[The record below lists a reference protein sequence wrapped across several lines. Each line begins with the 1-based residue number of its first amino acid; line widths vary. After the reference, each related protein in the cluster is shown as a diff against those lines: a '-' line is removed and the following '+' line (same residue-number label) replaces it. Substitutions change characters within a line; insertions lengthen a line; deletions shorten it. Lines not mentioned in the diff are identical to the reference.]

1 MPHPD
6 AAQVIMLDAYG
17 VATGFTLDGTSDCCP
32 EYRVHTPL
40 GVAATGLGGMY
51 NGGGVA
57 IDIDGECVHHE
68 TFAQH
73 ALP

>member
-1 MPHPD
+1 
-6 AAQVIMLDAYG
+6 MLDAYG

-57 IDIDGECVHHE
+57 IDIDGECAPWDIC
-68 TFAQH
+68 TTH
-73 ALP
+73 APLM